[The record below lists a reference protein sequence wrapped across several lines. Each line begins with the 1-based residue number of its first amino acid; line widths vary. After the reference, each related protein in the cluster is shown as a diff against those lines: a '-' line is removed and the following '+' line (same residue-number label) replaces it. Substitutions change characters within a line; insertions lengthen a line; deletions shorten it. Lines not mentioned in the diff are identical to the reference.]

1 MSKPNSIAFGKLRNK
16 FLRMPVVH
24 CPYRL
29 TLLLLSYCD
38 RDTYESWPSQSTL
51 QRESTFGRSA
61 VNRALR
67 TIEELG
73 LFHCETIGGREM
85 RQRFPKLKPTSKH
98 SFTIYTLNPNAAA
111 WKDAELINRTYARHC
126 EHAQCQAST
135 VSE

>member
-1 MSKPNSIAFGKLRNK
+1 MSKQSSVALSRLRKN
-16 FLRMPVVH
+16 FLRLPVSH
-24 CPYRL
+24 CPYRVI
-29 TLLLLSYCD
+29 LLLTSYCD

-51 QRESTFGRSA
+51 QRESKFGRSA

-73 LFHCETIGGREM
+73 LFRCETIGGREM
-85 RQRFPKLKPTSKH
+85 RQRFPKVKPTAKH
-98 SFTIYTLNPNAAA
+98 SFTIYTLNPDAAA

-126 EHAQCQAST
+126 EKAQCQVSA